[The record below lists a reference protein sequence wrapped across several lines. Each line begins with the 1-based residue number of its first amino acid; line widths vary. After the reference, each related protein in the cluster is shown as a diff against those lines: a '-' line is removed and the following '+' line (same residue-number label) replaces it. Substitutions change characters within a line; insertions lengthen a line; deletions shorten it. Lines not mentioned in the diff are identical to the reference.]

1 MLKLALT
8 ATVALLA
15 LSASAMAAS
24 KSWNVTEESAVG
36 VKSAQGVWLVTV
48 DGDKLTGNAEL
59 QLTNG
64 TELTYTVKGTIADGV
79 YTIEMENRSDAK
91 KGCVWSAHAPAAGK
105 GQAGGLIGDASCQGS
120 KMVLRAGF

>member
-15 LSASAMAAS
+15 FSASAMAAG

-36 VKSAQGVWLVTV
+36 VKNAQGVWLVTV
-48 DGDKLTGNAEL
+48 DGDKITGSAEL

-79 YTIEMENRSDAK
+79 YTIAMENRSDDK
-91 KGCVWSAHAPAAGK
+91 KGCVWTAHAPAAGK
-105 GQAGGLIGDASCQGS
+105 VQTSGLIGDASCQGS